1 MHWLA
6 PKYRSEFLATPQLV
20 RFEYAEGPNGR
31 EPTLL
36 VKGKTLLLKYI
47 VQGVALQLCFSWL
60 GKRLLYA
67 LKVSDDDSRPAVL
80 WSVLESD
87 EEKAALL
94 AFAEEDLCQIHLFN
108 ELVVNVAWAPSLTGF
123 MQDLK
128 AMAGQAITGSVDH
141 QALKSQVTE
150 ILDQIH
156 NEKTSATNFLVVDL
170 PNAETWN
177 AVSNQFITAQ
187 AASSPIDLFHHDEG
201 RQQEQLALWLTDS
214 LDPLGA
220 YPSPQIPKGKSS
232 RELTDVLLSH
242 KYGAILIESKTFS
255 ILERKNLPGRTKLAR
270 DVVGHI
276 NKAVAQLKG
285 GIRQI
290 RRGTTVTTTSGS
302 TIDVEREQPA
312 HGIILIPDLGLVTDR
327 TAFGA
332 PMIRDFMKSAG
343 SFIHILDVAELL
355 RVVQAAEIIYSRG
368 KTVTLMMAFDYYLI
382 ERAKKAYEVDTL
394 CIEVLLRT
402 SDK

>member
-6 PKYRSEFLATPQLV
+6 PKYRSEFLATPQLI

-31 EPTLL
+31 KPTLL

-47 VQGVALQLCFSWL
+47 VQGVALQLCFSWV

-67 LKVSDDDSRPAVL
+67 LKVSDDDGNPAVL
-80 WSVLESD
+80 WSVLEHA
-87 EEKAALL
+87 EEKSALL
-94 AFAEEDLCQIHLFN
+94 ALAKGNLCQIHLFN
-108 ELVVNVAWAPSLTGF
+108 ELVLNVAWSSIFTGF
-123 MQDLK
+123 MEDLK
-128 AMAGQAITGSVDH
+128 AMVGKSITGPVDY
-141 QALKSQVTE
+141 QAFKRQATG
-150 ILDQIH
+150 ILDQLH
-156 NEKTSATNFLVVDL
+156 NEKTAGANLLVLDL

-187 AASSPIDLFHHDEG
+187 GSFSPIDLFHHDEG

-214 LDPLGA
+214 LHPLGA
-220 YPSPQIPKGKSS
+220 YPSPQIPKAKSS
-232 RELTDVLLSH
+232 RELTDVLLSYE
-242 KYGAILIESKTFS
+242 YGAILIESKTFS
-255 ILERKNLPGRTKLAR
+255 IFERPNLPGRTKLAR

-285 GIRQI
+285 AIRQI
-290 RRGTTVTTTSGS
+290 KRGTTVTTISGS
-302 TIDVEREQPA
+302 TIDIEREQPA
-312 HGIILIPDLGLVTDR
+312 HGIILIPDLSLIIDR
-327 TAFGA
+327 SAYGTSMMREF
-332 PMIRDFMKSAG
+332 KESAG

-355 RVVQAAEIIYSRG
+355 RVVQAAEITSSHG
-368 KTVTLMMAFDYYLI
+368 NTVTPMMAFDYYLI

-402 SDK
+402 SDE